1 MVLALFIFNG
11 LSRQYIA
18 AIRNNDFI
26 FKDAVYKLRV
36 WKNEEEIFLPLKS
49 ELQLIINEYLLN
61 LPKEEN
67 LNRFVKVNDNEL
79 STYVTDMAKNLF
91 SQKCTTTI
99 LSNTF
104 ISKALKSGNYI
115 WQISKLTLELTGT
128 IEKHIND
135 FDNLVNKQT
144 SILNSF

>member
-1 MVLALFIFNG
+1 M
-11 LSRQYIA
+11 
-18 AIRNNDFI
+18 
-26 FKDAVYKLRV
+26 
-36 WKNEEEIFLPLKS
+36 
-49 ELQLIINEYLLN
+49 QLIINEYLLN